1 MSAPLQLLCGSQ
13 VAAQGVSAAAGQAVA
28 SAIPKSFGSNAC
40 SIFQGEKL
48 LLLSPFSLT
57 RSMLVSGHAHKASLP
72 TAKPVDMSDRESCCD
87 VFATQAALPQ
97 GLIQDSAASFDPDL
111 PSF

>member
-13 VAAQGVSAAAGQAVA
+13 VAAQGISAAAGQAVA
-28 SAIPKSFGSNAC
+28 SAIPKSFGSDAC

-57 RSMLVSGHAHKASLP
+57 RSMLVSGHAHKASLH
-72 TAKPVDMSDRESCCD
+72 TAKPDMSDRESCCD